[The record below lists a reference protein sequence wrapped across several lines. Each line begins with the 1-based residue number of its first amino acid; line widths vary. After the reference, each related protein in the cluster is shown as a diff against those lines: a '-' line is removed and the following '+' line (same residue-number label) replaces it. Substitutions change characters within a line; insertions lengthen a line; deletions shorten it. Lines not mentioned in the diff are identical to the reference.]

1 MLEKERKYGFRERML
16 EVHKKGIRNYELIPA
31 SDEFEVKDGIL
42 INIGTELDCDGVIET
57 AAWDFTDYLYKSMDV
72 SASVSKKSGQ
82 ITVRIADSTVDMT
95 DADATKGFRIDTNA
109 DGITVYGFDARGCAQ
124 GLYYLEKVMSIRKSP
139 FVKFG
144 TVTKKPLFSP
154 QMVHSGYQIDRFPNE
169 HLAGIAHD
177 GRDAIV
183 MFVND
188 VDKTPTGY
196 MDFNELIYRAKKY
209 GIDVYAYIY
218 FDNLAHP
225 EDEGGIQFYENTYGK
240 LFRECPKIKGIILV
254 ESSLVFPSKDPA
266 IRSGISFNERIDI
279 IPTGKPTTAGHPA
292 YDMPLFMD
300 TILTAI
306 RKYNPEAELVAW
318 NYNVVGKPEEVRHA
332 WYDQFPEGTAIMM
345 TVGNGCK
352 YKNKAGIRCF
362 AADYTLTHP
371 HIQQGML
378 DDAKYVTSKG
388 LKAYAMTNTGG
399 ITWDM
404 GVMPY
409 QPGAYLWMERYASM
423 IKAAEECGICG
434 LMESHHFGIYPS
446 IISRLSNEVFRDPY
460 VDMEKHLEDAIVH
473 DFGDKNVEKI
483 KKALRHMSDSNA
495 YMTHSRTDSGTQNRV
510 GAAFPFCIKLALK
523 VPNTDY
529 AHFGNR
535 LMGAKYED
543 EACWNMDYRLNIELI
558 PDEIKSWKLAVE
570 KAKKGVE
577 ILETIENPNENLE
590 RLTALCKYICCQ
602 CVTGVHAKQWYLMKL
617 DLDVAKKED
626 VPAIVEKMRAL
637 AAEEIKNTETA
648 IECAELDSRLGWEPS
663 MEYIAGPDQLRW
675 KIAQVKYACESELG
689 EYLTVAREEAQI

>member
-1 MLEKERKYGFRERML
+1 MLKKERKYGFRERML
-16 EVHKKGIRNYELIPA
+16 EVHKKGIRNPELMPS

-57 AAWDFTDYLYKSMDV
+57 AAWDFTDYLYKSMDI

-82 ITVRIADSTVDMT
+82 ITVRIADSSIDMT
-95 DADATKGFRIDTNA
+95 DADATKGFVLDVNA
-109 DGITVYGFDARGCAQ
+109 DGITVTGYDARGCAQ
-124 GLYYLEKVMSIRKSP
+124 GLYFLETLMTMRKAP
-139 FVKFG
+139 YIKFG
-144 TVTKKPLFSP
+144 TVKKKPAFSP

-169 HLAGIAHD
+169 HLAQIAHE

-183 MFVND
+183 MFVDD

-196 MDFNELIYRAKKY
+196 MDFNELIYRAAKY
-209 GIDVYAYIY
+209 GIDIYAYIY
-218 FDNLAHP
+218 FDNLKHP
-225 EDEGGIQFYENTYGK
+225 EDEGGVQFYENTYGK

-254 ESSLVFPSKDPA
+254 EGSLVFPSKDPG
-266 IRSGISFNERIDI
+266 IRSGHLNESTTV
-279 IPTGKPTTAGHPA
+279 IPTGKPSTAGAPA
-292 YDMPLFMD
+292 CDTRLFID
-300 TILTAI
+300 TILDCI

-318 NYNVVGKPEEVRHA
+318 NYNVVGRPEEIRRA

-345 TVGNGCK
+345 TIGNNCK
-352 YKNKAGIRCF
+352 YKNKAGIKCY

-378 DDAKYVTSKG
+378 DDAKYVTSRG
-388 LKAYAMTNTGG
+388 LKAYAMSNTGG

-409 QPGAYLWMERYASM
+409 QPGAYLWMERYESM
-423 IKAAEECGICG
+423 LKGVKECGFSG
-434 LMESHHFGIYPS
+434 LMESHHFGFYPS
-446 IISRLSNEVFRDPY
+446 IITKLSNEVFRDES
-460 VDMEKHLEDAIVH
+460 VSMEKHLENVIIH
-473 DFGDKNVEKI
+473 EYGDKNIEEI
-483 KKALRHMSDSNA
+483 KSALRCMSDSNA
-495 YMTHSRTDSGTQNRV
+495 YMTHSRTDSGAQNRV

-523 VPNTDY
+523 VPTVDY

-535 LMGAKYED
+535 IMGAKYED
-543 EACWNMDYRLNIELI
+543 EACWNMDYRLNSELV

-570 KAKKGVE
+570 EAKKGVE
-577 ILETIENPNENLE
+577 ILEGIENPNENLE
-590 RLTALCKYICCQ
+590 RLTALCKYIYCQ

-617 DLDVAKKED
+617 DLDITKKEK
-626 VPAIVEKMRAL
+626 VPEKVAAMRAL
-637 AAEEIKNTETA
+637 AEEEIKNTEAA

-675 KIAQVKYACESELG
+675 KIAQVKYACETELG
-689 EYLTVAREEAQI
+689 EYLTVAKEKA